1 MKDKV
6 NKKRK
11 FFQRLRNP
19 YIIMIIDEETF
30 EEKGITHL
38 DLHGV
43 RHYQVDDIVIDFI
56 YKYQNLLP
64 LIIICG
70 NSSKMIEI
78 VGNTLQNNN
87 IKFSTIRFGLLR
99 IEKI

>member
-1 MKDKV
+1 M
-6 NKKRK
+6 
-11 FFQRLRNP
+11 
-19 YIIMIIDEETF
+19 ETF

-43 RHYQVDDIVIDFI
+43 RHYQVDEIVIDFI

>member
-1 MKDKV
+1 M
-6 NKKRK
+6 
-11 FFQRLRNP
+11 
-19 YIIMIIDEETF
+19 ETF

-99 IEKI
+99 IEKIYSIILTC

>member
-1 MKDKV
+1 MK
-6 NKKRK
+6 
-11 FFQRLRNP
+11 
-19 YIIMIIDEETF
+19 TF

-56 YKYQNLLP
+56 YKYQTLLP

-78 VGNTLQNNN
+78 VENILQDNN

>member
-1 MKDKV
+1 MK
-6 NKKRK
+6 
-11 FFQRLRNP
+11 
-19 YIIMIIDEETF
+19 TF

-43 RHYQVDDIVIDFI
+43 RHYQVDDVVIDFI

-78 VGNTLQNNN
+78 VENILQDNN

>member
-1 MKDKV
+1 MK
-6 NKKRK
+6 
-11 FFQRLRNP
+11 
-19 YIIMIIDEETF
+19 TF

-56 YKYQNLLP
+56 YKYQILLP

>member
-1 MKDKV
+1 M
-6 NKKRK
+6 
-11 FFQRLRNP
+11 
-19 YIIMIIDEETF
+19 ETF

-43 RHYQVDDIVIDFI
+43 RHYQVHDIVIDFI